1 MVITVL
7 KSLQLRLFA
16 SRTRLFASHRPFAIA
31 LGVIVAGA
39 AIAVP
44 AAAGAASAA
53 AGAPR
58 AVTASPAASFPAT
71 VVAFHCWSM
80 TNCMAVGANFPQ
92 MATQVIAER
101 WNGTHWTR
109 SALPKPSGAAM
120 ITISGVACPTRTEC
134 VAVGTGYPPATAKS
148 GSFPFADY
156 WNGTRWTTGR
166 AAAIGSDSGFAAV
179 SCSSARNC
187 YAVGNYTPKG
197 TGKFLPLNEYWNGA
211 AWSRRSAPVP
221 AGTTFGELTAVSC
234 PSAKFC
240 VAVGTDG
247 TGELIERLTASG
259 WSKTTPRSASSAMLF
274 GVSCPSASSCFAVGS
289 GLTTS
294 GGSVGQ
300 RWNGR
305 SWSAFTT
312 PVPRGDANAGLEAV
326 SCASASHCLAVGS
339 YQNSASHNGVYAD
352 SWNGSGWHQVSMTTV
367 GGHIGDFGA
376 VDCTGAN
383 SCAALGATT
392 QFVATA
398 RSESA
403 FWNGTRWKV
412 ALTA

>member
-7 KSLQLRLFA
+7 KSMQLRLFA
-16 SRTRLFASHRPFAIA
+16 SRTRLFASHRRFAIA
-31 LGVIVAGA
+31 LGVVVAGA
-39 AIAVP
+39 AIAAP

-53 AGAPR
+53 SSAPR
-58 AVTASPAASFPAT
+58 AVTASPAAAFPAT

-80 TNCMAVGANFPQ
+80 TNCLAVGANFPQ

-101 WNGTHWTR
+101 WNGTHWSR

-120 ITISGVACPTRTEC
+120 ITISGLACPTRAEC
-134 VAVGTGYPPATAKS
+134 VAVGTGYPPATSKS

-166 AAAIGSDSGFAAV
+166 AAAVGSDSGFAAV

-187 YAVGNYTPKG
+187 YAVGNYTPRG
-197 TGKFLPLNEYWNGA
+197 TGKFLPLNEFWNGA

-221 AGTTFGELTAVSC
+221 AGTSFAELTAVSC

-247 TGELIERLTASG
+247 AGELIERLTASG

-289 GLTTS
+289 ALTTS

-305 SWSAFTT
+305 SWSAFST
-312 PVPRGDANAGLEAV
+312 PVPRNDSNAGLRPSPARRRPT
-326 SCASASHCLAVGS
+326 ASR
-339 YQNSASHNGVYAD
+339 SAA
-352 SWNGSGWHQVSMTTV
+352 TRT
-367 GGHIGDFGA
+367 A
-376 VDCTGAN
+376 LRTAACTRTRGT
-383 SCAALGATT
+383 AAA
-392 QFVATA
+392 
-398 RSESA
+398 
-403 FWNGTRWKV
+403 GTRS
-412 ALTA
+412 A